1 MQTPD
6 RHTER
11 TTPQRER
18 AGSTPPRERTDAP
31 RQAGATQP
39 SEHGPRG
46 QRTPAG
52 APGGGRASASRSAA
66 GAQRAADTPSAAT
79 RRGSSP
85 DGSSSS
91 LVGDRAR
98 GVRSHNTTSAQVAE
112 GGASKSNA
120 ATSGAGGVPAAL
132 SRKPASFYIAI
143 AVAVL
148 ALIVAAVLAF
158 ALFAQTGAGRDPNA
172 AVGQLEG
179 KTQEEIQAELD
190 RIVEEGMFNISIAS
204 TVQLEDGTSEAELRI
219 ENVPNNPYLMK
230 VEITRDDTGETIYTS
245 GLIEPNHHIQKAKLD
260 VDLDAG
266 DYPCTAV
273 FYAHDKEDE
282 QLIGQAAAKLTV
294 SVLN

>member
-18 AGSTPPRERTDAP
+18 AGSTPPRERTDAR

-39 SEHGPRG
+39 SAHAPQG
-46 QRTPAG
+46 QRTPAAG
-52 APGGGRASASRSAA
+52 APGGGRASASRS
-66 GAQRAADTPSAAT
+66 S
-79 RRGSSP
+79 
-85 DGSSSS
+85 
-91 LVGDRAR
+91 
-98 GVRSHNTTSAQVAE
+98 
-112 GGASKSNA
+112 
-120 ATSGAGGVPAAL
+120 AAL

-230 VEITRDDTGETIYTS
+230 VEITRDDTGDTIYTS

-282 QLIGQAAAKLTV
+282 HLIGQAAAKLTV
-294 SVLN
+294 QVLN